1 MTAPTPPATIL
12 FDKIDI
18 KEALRLAVQ
27 WEDPRLVLPLPTA
40 PSGPILLSQLLTSYQ
55 ASQHLVREMC

>member
-1 MTAPTPPATIL
+1 MTPSAAMQLGKT
-12 FDKIDI
+12 DI
-18 KEALRLAVQ
+18 KEALGLAVQ
-27 WEDPRLVLPLPTA
+27 WEDPRLVFPLSTA